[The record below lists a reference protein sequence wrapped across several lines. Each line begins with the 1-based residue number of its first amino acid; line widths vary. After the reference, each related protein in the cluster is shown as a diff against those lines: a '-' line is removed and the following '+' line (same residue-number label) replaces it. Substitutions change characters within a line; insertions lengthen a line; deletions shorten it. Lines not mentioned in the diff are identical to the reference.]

1 MKRNSILQADGRI
14 LRVLEVREGKCLV
27 IDCKART
34 MPYWALKS
42 DLEGLKE
49 VPFPLASTEPDE
61 EARKVMHQRF
71 TMISAILPVVGE
83 EPNRCS
89 AIQKVSEE
97 YHISKQTV
105 RKYLCDFLA
114 YQSIEALAPVRRN
127 KAGKELSQ
135 DEKNMRWALNKFF
148 YTTEKNTLKTA
159 YTQMLKNKYCDSE
172 GNLSGKYPSFYQ
184 FRYFYRKTRNMQNY
198 YISRDGLKSYQRN
211 NRPCTGDGVKEFAGN
226 IGVGMLDA
234 TICDIY
240 LADDKGNVA
249 GRPVLTA
256 CIDTYSSLC
265 CGYSLSWEG
274 GVYSLR
280 TLMLNVI
287 ADKKEHCEKFGIV
300 IDKNIWPSEQMPGKL
315 VTDMGTEYLSETF
328 GQLTELG
335 ITITNLPPYR
345 PELKGPV
352 EKFFDLLQGY
362 YKPYLKG
369 KGLIEPDYQERGVHD
384 YRKDACLTIE
394 DFEKIV
400 LHCIIFYNS
409 QRILENFQYTE
420 EMLGR
425 SIKPYANE
433 IWNYGLGQAGSN
445 LMEISKE
452 QLIMTLLPRTIG
464 KFSRY
469 GLKVNKMRYHH
480 ENYVE
485 KYLAGQPATVAYNP
499 DDVSF
504 VWVIENGK
512 YIRFELIESRFKGKD
527 LEGVQQ
533 MKDMQ
538 NDLKADARNQKL
550 QAEISL
556 ANHIQT
562 IAGGKASD
570 NKSIKNIR
578 KTRKKEQD
586 RKHRDMVKEEILI

>member
-1 MKRNSILQADGRI
+1 MKRNSVLQAGEKI
-14 LRVLEVREGKCLV
+14 LRVLEVRKGKCLV

-34 MPYWALKS
+34 MPCWVLKS

-49 VPFPLASTEPDE
+49 VSFPLEATEPDE

-83 EPNRCS
+83 ESNRCS

-114 YQSIEALAPVRRN
+114 YQNIEALAPVKRN
-127 KAGKELSQ
+127 KAEKELSQ
-135 DEKNMRWALNKFF
+135 NEKNMRWALNKFF

-159 YTQMLKNKYCDSE
+159 YTQMLKNKYCDRE
-172 GNLSGKYPSFYQ
+172 GNLFEKYPTFYQ

-240 LADDKGNVA
+240 LVDDKGNVA
-249 GRPVLTA
+249 GRPILTV
-256 CIDTYSSLC
+256 CIDACSSLC

-315 VTDMGTEYLSETF
+315 ITDMGTEYLSETF

-345 PELKGPV
+345 PELKGSV

-420 EMLGR
+420 EMLSKR
-425 SIKPYANE
+425 IKPYANE

-445 LMEISKE
+445 LIEISKK
-452 QLIMTLLPRTIG
+452 QLIMTLLPRTVG

-485 KYLAGQPATVAYNP
+485 KYLAEQSVTVAYNP
-499 DDVSF
+499 DDVSYI
-504 VWVIENGK
+504 WVVENGK

-550 QAEISL
+550 QAEIDL

-562 IAGGKASD
+562 IAGGKASN

-578 KTRKKEQD
+578 ETRKKEQN
-586 RKHRDMVKEEILI
+586 RKHRDVMKEEIFI

>member
-49 VPFPLASTEPDE
+49 VSFPLASTEPDE

>member
-1 MKRNSILQADGRI
+1 MKRNSVLQADGRI

-49 VPFPLASTEPDE
+49 VSFPLASTEPDE

-89 AIQKVSEE
+89 AIKKVSEE
-97 YHISKQTV
+97 YHVSKQTV
-105 RKYLCDFLA
+105 RKYLCDFLV
-114 YQSIEALAPVRRN
+114 YQNIEALAPVKRN
-127 KAGKELSQ
+127 KADKELSQ

-172 GNLSGKYPSFYQ
+172 GNLLEKYPSFYQ

-240 LADDKGNVA
+240 LVDNKGNVA
-249 GRPVLTA
+249 GRPILTA

-300 IDKNIWPSEQMPGKL
+300 IDKDIWPSEQMPGKL
-315 VTDMGTEYLSETF
+315 VTDMGTEYMSETF

-394 DFEKIV
+394 DFEKII
-400 LHCIIFYNS
+400 LHCITFYNS

-420 EMLGR
+420 EMLR
-425 SIKPYANE
+425 KSIKPYANE
-433 IWNYGLGQAGSN
+433 IWNYGLGQTGSN
-445 LMEISKE
+445 LMKISKE
-452 QLIMTLLPRTIG
+452 QLIMTLLPRTTG

-469 GLKVNKMRYHH
+469 GLKANKMRYHH

-485 KYLAGQPATVAYNP
+485 KYLAEQSVTVAYNP

-512 YIRFELIESRFKGKD
+512 YIRFELVESRFKGKA

-538 NDLKADARNQKL
+538 NNLKGDARNQKL
-550 QAEISL
+550 QAEIDL

-562 IAGGKASD
+562 IAGGKASN

-578 KTRKKEQD
+578 GTRKKEQN
-586 RKHRDMVKEEILI
+586 RKHRDVMKEEILI